1 MFEDRTI
8 LVTGATSGIGF
19 ATTKRLLAEGAQ
31 VVAMGRNPQRLAELA
46 QLGGDAITPLAFD
59 LTEFAYYREALATV
73 PALDGLVHS
82 AGIVENNPLRF
93 FSLETHQRIVA
104 INQTAPLALVAELA
118 RSNKLKLGGSV
129 VLLSSILGPE
139 IGMKGTASYAGTKA
153 ALIAFAKVMALEFA
167 HKGIRVN
174 CVAPGMVQTELVEN
188 SHQLSGEAL
197 QVDRA
202 RYPLGKRYATAEE
215 IASAIRFL
223 LSTESAFMTGQT
235 LVVDGGF
242 TAQ

>member
-1 MFEDRTI
+1 MFESMTV

-19 ATTKRLLAEGAQ
+19 ATVRRLLDEGAK
-31 VVAMGRNPQRLAELA
+31 VVAIGRNPQRLAELA
-46 QLGGDAITPLAFD
+46 QLGGDALQPLAFD
-59 LTEFAYYREALATV
+59 LTEFTRYREVLASV
-73 PALDGLVHS
+73 PVLDGFVHS

-118 RSNKLKLGGSV
+118 RGNKLNAGSAI
-129 VLLSSILGPE
+129 VLLSSILGPG

-153 ALIAFAKVMALEFA
+153 ALTAFAKVMALELA
-167 HKGIRVN
+167 HKNIRVN

-188 SHQLSGEAL
+188 AHQLSDAAL
-197 QVDRA
+197 QADRA
-202 RYPLGKRYATAEE
+202 RYPLGKRYATAQE
-215 IASAIRFL
+215 IAAAIRFL
-223 LSTESAFMTGQT
+223 LSPEAAFMTGQT